1 MSLMRP
7 PVLATST
14 VLNKAAFA
22 QTFNI
27 AAASVRDI
35 KNITRI
41 RQALFKSKDLLTIE
55 RQPAVVPDPDTSLA
69 AKGRKCLLLKP
80 TISPTKPETWG
91 PVISE
96 LVKQEDVGIIPYEL
110 QLGYDYWSY
119 RDVLTSLLPPELHD
133 DIPAGFNT
141 AGHVAHLNLRQQH
154 LPYKSLIAE
163 VLIDK
168 NQHIK
173 TVINKTNDV
182 GAENE
187 FRTFPFE
194 LLAGLDDLKVEL
206 IENRCVFRFD
216 YATVYWN
223 SKLEKEHTRLM
234 GIFKPGEVVCDVM
247 AGIGPFAVPAGKRGV
262 FVWANDYNPESYK
275 YLQEAISKNKA
286 SPPCRHLDLM
296 TNFFQV
302 GPFVRAYNEDGRV
315 FIRKAA
321 DEVFAASQAGEA
333 TLIPYKKPS
342 RSARNDT
349 DAVQPASTRV
359 PVPPTISHFVMNL
372 PASAIEFLR
381 HFHGLYAGHEDLF
394 APHTEKELPIVHTH
408 CFAPKSDDD
417 VPRLEVAERV
427 SKELGATLEW
437 DGVID
442 SPGDRRDSTIVKGK
456 VSVHYVRDVSPQK
469 TMYCAT
475 FRLPAEVAFSPRN

>member
-1 MSLMRP
+1 MAATEIHTATTESPQEDIMSLLRP

-35 KNITRI
+35 KKISRI
-41 RQALFKSKDLLTIE
+41 RQELSKSKDLLTID
-55 RQPAVVPDPDTSLA
+55 RQSSVVPDPDAALA
-69 AKGRKCLLLKP
+69 AKGRKCLLLTP
-80 TISPTKPETWG
+80 RISPTKQETWG
-91 PVISE
+91 TVVSE
-96 LVKQEDVGIIPYEL
+96 LVKQEDVGIVPYKLE
-110 QLGYDYWSY
+110 LGYGYWTY

-163 VLIDK
+163 VLVDK

-187 FRTFPFE
+187 FRTFPYE
-194 LLAGLDDLKVEL
+194 LLAGPDDLKVEL
-206 IENRCVFRFD
+206 IENRCTFRFD

-234 GIFKPGEVVCDVM
+234 GLFKPGEVVCDVM

-275 YLQEAISKNKA
+275 YLREAIDRNKV
-286 SPPCRHLDLM
+286 SSSRDRSSGIS
-296 TNFFQV
+296 TNFLTRLAPLFDPTTPMV
-302 GPFVRAYNEDGRV
+302 
-315 FIRKAA
+315 
-321 DEVFAASQAGEA
+321 AS
-333 TLIPYKKPS
+333 S
-342 RSARNDT
+342 SAR
-349 DAVQPASTRV
+349 
-359 PVPPTISHFVMNL
+359 PPT
-372 PASAIEFLR
+372 
-381 HFHGLYAGHEDLF
+381 
-394 APHTEKELPIVHTH
+394 
-408 CFAPKSDDD
+408 KS
-417 VPRLEVAERV
+417 
-427 SKELGATLEW
+427 
-437 DGVID
+437 
-442 SPGDRRDSTIVKGK
+442 
-456 VSVHYVRDVSPQK
+456 
-469 TMYCAT
+469 
-475 FRLPAEVAFSPRN
+475 